1 MDTFY
6 LLFYCFV
13 AIAQIYFYMFVGIV
27 AYYRKIF
34 TMESLKKFTS
44 IIYYVLMPIYSFM
57 ELSKVTT
64 METIKTYW
72 LLIFSTSSC
81 ILVGYLIARIFH
93 FTIGLDER
101 IGQSFSVALAIPA
114 IGSFPLV
121 VAKLMCFSGGPLEGV
136 PSCSRAT
143 GLMIVNYL
151 ASMIFLH
158 FFALNLV
165 QKDKNLNDNINRKL
179 KYLWHVVL
187 KKFDLKDYYALLLC
201 EQFIEDP
208 EIRFSV
214 YNNFVENFELIID
227 EKFCYKLH
235 LKNEKLNDICLKDKN
250 EDSKLNKLP
259 ENDISLKEKKYE
271 TKLNVLPETNTVR
284 KEIKKDLKMI
294 QFPEN
299 DTDLKNIKEDSKMIE
314 LPEIEKYIK
323 TEEKD
328 LISNNLQMNSIRKLS
343 VLDLGINFNL
353 KELRIDKMKSGLFT
367 GTEKKELDDGDYF
380 NTSNLEEN
388 VNNYVENFKKM
399 ESSKYIDNKIINDLS
414 LSLKL
419 NKLKSWNLKKEENVK
434 NMEEQKSIDVEVIDQ
449 KIIVPNNEEINIV
462 TEPLVENL
470 SNKIDVEIYYKTL
483 FDTIEEHLNDSQKKA
498 FNEHKHL
505 IFQNLRKDISVFP
518 IIEGISLPMN
528 RINFVEEE
536 WKKLEDYS
544 KKNNLELKLE
554 GTNFTITWKLIV
566 SKIFSPPIIGCVLG
580 LMFGISSIS
589 TILFS
594 PNHFI
599 SNVIQIISIYH
610 RSIIPL
616 LFTCTG
622 FTLMSSKSLILNS
635 AFNKLHLGLS
645 FLVRGVLVPFLG
657 LAFIYLMRKY
667 YGGEVESD
675 RMLRFAM
682 YVVWSLPTSSNLIV
696 ILNLVMHF
704 REELGYILMW
714 QIALMFINVTLNF
727 LIYFSTIG

>member
-1 MDTFY
+1 MNTLY
-6 LLFYCFV
+6 LLLYCFL

-44 IIYYVLMPIYSFM
+44 IIYYVLIPIYSFM
-57 ELSKVTT
+57 EISKVTT
-64 METIKTYW
+64 MESIKTYW
-72 LLIFSTSSC
+72 LLIFSTSLC
-81 ILVGYLIARIFH
+81 IFVGYLLGRIFH
-93 FTIGLDER
+93 FTIGLEER
-101 IGQSFSVALAIPA
+101 MSQSFSLTLAIPA

-121 VAKLMCFSGGPLEGV
+121 LSKLMCFNGGPLEGE

-165 QKDKNLNDNINRKL
+165 QKDKNLNDNINGKL
-179 KYLWHVVL
+179 KFLWHVVL

-367 GTEKKELDDGDYF
+367 GAEKKEVDDGDYF

-399 ESSKYIDNKIINDLS
+399 ESNKYIDNKIINDLR
-414 LSLKL
+414 LSLKF
-419 NKLKSWNLKKEENVK
+419 NKLRSWNLKKEENVN

-483 FDTIEEHLNDSQKKA
+483 FDTIEEHLNDSQKQA
-498 FNEHKHL
+498 FNEHKDL
-505 IFQNLRKDISVFP
+505 IFQNLGKDISVFP

-544 KKNNLELKLE
+544 KKNHLELTIE
-554 GTNFTITWKLIV
+554 GTNYTISWKLIV
-566 SKIFSPPIIGCVLG
+566 GKIFAPPITSCVLG
-580 LMFGISSIS
+580 IMFGISSMT

-594 PNHFI
+594 PNYFI

-610 RSIIPL
+610 KAFVPL

-622 FTLMSSKSLILNS
+622 FTLISSKSLSLNS
-635 AFNKLHLGLS
+635 SFNKLHLGLS
-645 FLVRGVLVPFLG
+645 FLVRALLVPFLG
-657 LAFIYLMRKY
+657 LAFTYLMMKY
-667 YGGEVESD
+667 YGGIVESD
-675 RMLRFAM
+675 RMFRFAM
-682 YVVWSLPTSSNLIV
+682 FVVWSLPASSNFLI
-696 ILNLVMHF
+696 ILNLVRHF
-704 REELGYILMW
+704 REELGYVLMW
-714 QIALMFINVTLNF
+714 QNAFCFINLTLIF